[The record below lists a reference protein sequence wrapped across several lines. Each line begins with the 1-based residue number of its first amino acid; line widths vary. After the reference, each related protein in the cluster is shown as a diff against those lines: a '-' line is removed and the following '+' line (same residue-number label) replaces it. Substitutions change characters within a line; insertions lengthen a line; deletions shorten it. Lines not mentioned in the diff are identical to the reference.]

1 MAIPASL
8 DTGLTSEQ
16 VLEAFRR
23 ALNDMTDEQINAKF
37 TEISAKI
44 TTIENRLTALKTP
57 ETEVEKNE

>member
-23 ALNDMTDEQINAKF
+23 ALNDMTDEQINNKF
-37 TEISAKI
+37 TEISVKI
-44 TTIENRLTALKTP
+44 TEVEERLTAL
-57 ETEVEKNE
+57 EKEE

>member
-23 ALNDMTDEQINAKF
+23 ALNDMTDEQINTKF

-44 TTIENRLTALKTP
+44 TAVEERLTAL
-57 ETEVEKNE
+57 EKEE

>member
-1 MAIPASL
+1 MAVPMPL

-37 TEISAKI
+37 AEIEAKI
-44 TTIENRLTALKTP
+44 TAIENKL
-57 ETEVEKNE
+57 TEVEENE

>member
-37 TEISAKI
+37 TEISVKI
-44 TTIENRLTALKTP
+44 TEVEERLTAL
-57 ETEVEKNE
+57 EKEE